1 MGRFVT
7 RPWRGRTLSP
17 RGSAAGPCHRAAA
30 SPCRIP
36 QRARWMPHG
45 KETGPSHRD
54 HLLGGRG
61 DHALRTA
68 RQPTASRTTRG
79 HVRETERTPC
89 AGAWEPWTARESR
102 SGPAC
107 LVVTRWGPTR
117 PVGRSWTFG
126 TLVGPR
132 PGWAPR
138 PRRDARALARGE
150 PPAPVPWPAP
160 RVSESPEP
168 GVSLQSRAHREPA
181 VARGPT
187 RAAWSRPSSRSGRAV
202 AS

>member
-7 RPWRGRTLSP
+7 PPWRGRTLSP

-36 QRARWMPHG
+36 NEHDGCHMARRPDRRIG
-45 KETGPSHRD
+45 ITS
-54 HLLGGRG
+54 LVARG
-61 DHALRTA
+61 HALRTA